1 MKDLSNEE
9 FINTTVFAFAGNNHE
24 KYINARNELFRRL
37 NAGEEAIKKVAELKQ
52 ALRSSMNELLKDTV
66 SPELQ
71 DYFDYVSELRNKI
84 AELEKELFDIKS
96 KTFCAYC
103 GFEIAIDNDAPLKI
117 EAHIFECK
125 KHPVCILSKRI
136 AELEKEV
143 ERLKEKLLIE
153 EQKQNESYRVP
164 YLEKEVELLKGFIK
178 DLKESNEVLANA
190 VTFEKKQAAAGK
202 RSVEA
207 IKQIDKV
214 KINHSRYD
222 EYVDAVRDIVINCLH
237 KEAL

>member
-9 FINTTVFAFAGNNHE
+9 LKQGINKILESDSFN
-24 KYINARNELFRRL
+24 NELARDILKSGMTELLRRL
-37 NAGEEAIKKVAELKQ
+37 AAGEEAV
-52 ALRSSMNELLKDTV
+52 
-66 SPELQ
+66 
-71 DYFDYVSELRNKI
+71 KI

-143 ERLKEKLLIE
+143 ERLKATA
-153 EQKQNESYRVP
+153 
-164 YLEKEVELLKGFIK
+164 
-178 DLKESNEVLANA
+178 LA
-190 VTFEKKQAAAGK
+190 K
-202 RSVEA
+202 
-207 IKQIDKV
+207 
-214 KINHSRYD
+214 
-222 EYVDAVRDIVINCLH
+222 H